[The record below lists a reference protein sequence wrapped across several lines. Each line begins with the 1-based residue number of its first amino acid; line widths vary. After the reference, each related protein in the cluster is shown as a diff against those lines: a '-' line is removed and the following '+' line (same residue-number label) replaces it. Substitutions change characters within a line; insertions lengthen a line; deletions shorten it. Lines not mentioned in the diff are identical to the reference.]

1 MSERNRKAIISEDG
15 GSIEVYD
22 GGERFI
28 IALGFCVWDLV
39 EIQRNGQNL
48 PKRKDGIHE
57 PPKIESNHAS

>member
-15 GSIEVYD
+15 GTLEVYD
-22 GGERFI
+22 GGKRFI

-48 PKRKDGIHE
+48 PKRRDEIHE
-57 PPKIESNHAS
+57 PPKIESNPAH